1 MGPLRAGQALR
12 FPARWALLSNP
23 DEETARSNPTDVA
36 FDDLEAAPR
45 AAHFADCLRRCGTAL
60 TMSGTQ
66 PLYTR
71 ADWAPQEHNDRA
83 RLAGAGAKAAFTP
96 LRGREE
102 TMAVLTDAFEG
113 ASVSGTPRMVIV
125 RASPGM
131 GKTRLLRETLSHA
144 DRLGWRTLTVT
155 PDVDSEHLPLGA
167 LTDAALTAQPPMLR
181 LSDLAPILSGR
192 DPQYWVTRML
202 VDALDTAAT
211 ERGVLVAVDDLQ
223 WLDAGSLSALAAL
236 VRGLT
241 DLPILWLLASRPG
254 LTRPEQ
260 RRLVDLDEVE
270 QVVVDLAPLSDDAVQ
285 QITMDVV
292 GRAAGPQLEVALQ
305 RTERIPLL
313 IVELLRGL
321 RDEQMLTRRGQYL
334 DLAADVV
341 PDRYGNSARSR
352 IGRLNPTAKRVA
364 QAGSLFGRRFAL
376 RAALE
381 VHPVP
386 AEELGPAVE
395 ELIRDEIVSDDGT
408 YLSFTHDTL
417 REAAE
422 ASFPASVLKRSLH
435 AAVRIRLQAGEPV
448 SAVASSVIEAASPG
462 DRDAIVMLREA
473 AEEIAPTDASGA
485 ATLAAHAVDLAVE
498 PSRFKDVLP
507 ALIPILWMGG
517 HGNQARGLVEALA
530 PTLPVEERAT
540 TLLTLARLM
549 TESSFSDALTV
560 CDQALAL
567 PGVSDG
573 VRVQLYALRALNS
586 ANVGDSERLQDSIEQ
601 ARGVGDPARD
611 WAALAT
617 IDACQSVEL
626 FHRMQFDEAEHL
638 IRTALT
644 AIRRGGEDTNQWLPE
659 GLWYS
664 FVLGTR
670 GRPDQALTLADEGL
684 ADAQRARNAPA
695 IAYWMMARSRFLF
708 DLGRLEDA
716 REQAETVLRLAAE
729 LGLGDFANATA
740 GIVVFRAALQ
750 TGDNASLNAVR
761 PAMQQMADSAALTRA
776 GHWALAISAIDV
788 DEAQQAFALCGP
800 ALASLDLPLA
810 SMNTPPDFNDDITLA
825 TICVLSGHLAEARK
839 VLHVASERA
848 RLNPDDLFTA
858 AIRDAVAGIAL
869 RDPEPLR
876 KAVEQ
881 LRSVPRPLVLARAL
895 EVLERVSPS
904 REERVAVL
912 EEALQLH
919 ESAGGFRSANR
930 ILLRLRVLGVRRR
943 PRNEYDNSGLSSRE
957 RLVVQQLTSGATTKQ
972 IADALLLS
980 PHTVITHVR
989 HASAKYGVSSRKELV
1004 AEFLRRTNGE
1014 DAG

>member
-1 MGPLRAGQALR
+1 
-12 FPARWALLSNP
+12 
-23 DEETARSNPTDVA
+23 
-36 FDDLEAAPR
+36 
-45 AAHFADCLRRCGTAL
+45 
-60 TMSGTQ
+60 MSGTQ

-71 ADWAPQEHNDRA
+71 ADWSQQDHNDRA

-96 LRGREE
+96 LRGRDEI
-102 TMAVLTDAFEG
+102 MAALIDAFE
-113 ASVSGTPRMVIV
+113 AATVSGTARMVIV

-131 GKTRLLRETLSHA
+131 GKTRLLRETLAHA
-144 DRLGWRTLTVT
+144 DRRGWRTLTVT

-167 LTDAALTAQPPMLR
+167 LTDAALTAQPPMLK

-202 VDALDTAAT
+202 VDALDSAAAD
-211 ERGVLVAVDDLQ
+211 RGVLVAVDDLQ

-241 DLPILWLLASRPG
+241 DLPIVWLLASRPG
-254 LTRPEQ
+254 TPRPEQ
-260 RRLVDLDEVE
+260 QRLLELAEV
-270 QVVVDLAPLSDDAVQ
+270 QQIVVDLPPLSTDAVQ
-285 QITMDVV
+285 QITLDVV
-292 GRAAGPQLEVALQ
+292 GRAAGPQLQGALQ

-313 IVELLRGL
+313 VVELLRGL
-321 RDEQMLTRRGQYL
+321 RDEQMLTRNGQYL
-334 DLAADVV
+334 DLAGDVF
-341 PDRYGNSARSR
+341 PERYGNSARSR
-352 IGRLNPTAKRVA
+352 IGRLNPSAKRIA
-364 QAGSLFGRRFAL
+364 QAGSLFGRRFTL
-376 RAALE
+376 TAALE
-381 VHPVP
+381 VHPI
-386 AEELGPAVE
+386 AGEQLGPAVD
-395 ELIRDEIVSDDGT
+395 ELIREEIVFDDGA
-408 YLSFTHDTL
+408 YLAFTHDTL

-422 ASFPASVLKRSLH
+422 ASLPASVLKRSLR

-473 AEEIAPTDASGA
+473 AEELAPTDASGA
-485 ATLAAHAVDLAVE
+485 ATLASHAVNLAVE
-498 PSRFKDVLP
+498 PSRFKEILP

-517 HGNQARGLVEALA
+517 HGNQARALVEALA
-530 PTLPVEERAT
+530 PVLPVEERAT

-549 TESSFSDALTV
+549 TESSFSDALVV

-601 ARGVGDPARD
+601 ARSIGDLTRD

-626 FHRMQFDEAEHL
+626 FHRMRFDEAEYL
-638 IRTALT
+638 IQTALT

-670 GRPDQALTLADEGL
+670 GRPDQALALADEGL

-716 REQAETVLRLAAE
+716 REQADTVLRLAAE

-750 TGDNASLNAVR
+750 TGDNASLNSVR
-761 PAMQQMADSAALTRA
+761 PAMQQMADSPALTRA
-776 GHWALAISAIDV
+776 GHWALAISAMDV
-788 DEAQQAFALCGP
+788 DDAQRAFELCGP

-810 SMNTPPDFNDDITLA
+810 SMNTPPDFNDDITLT
-825 TICVLSGHLAEARK
+825 TICVLSGHHDQARK
-839 VLHVASERA
+839 VLEVATERA
-848 RLNPDDLFTA
+848 RLNPDDLLAA

-869 RDPEPLR
+869 QDPAPLR
-876 KAVEQ
+876 EAVEQ

-904 REERVAVL
+904 AEERIAVL

-930 ILLRLRVLGVRRR
+930 ILLRLRALGVRRR
-943 PRNEYDNSGLSSRE
+943 PRNDHDGSGLSSRE
-957 RLVVQQLTSGATTKQ
+957 RLVVQHLTSGATTKQ
-972 IADALLLS
+972 IAEALMLS
-980 PHTVITHVR
+980 PHTVVTHVR
-989 HASAKYGVSSRKELV
+989 HASAKYGVSSRKELA

-1014 DAG
+1014 GA